1 MTTLRGMIA
10 TVGGSPEPIVKAL
23 EVGQPSHVLFI
34 VSERS
39 WSEVDERILPMLRN
53 RLPEYNPQHERFM
66 LTDPQHLGACY
77 QEISDAVSKW
87 KHKIRLKPD
96 EIFIDY
102 TGGTKSTSASLTLS
116 AVEDF
121 TIFTYVGGDERTKEG
136 LGTVITGSERVEEF
150 QNPWNTY
157 AVRELERANWL
168 LDNFHVDTAAEIL
181 KQAAQKCG
189 DDIKARIEIY
199 ARIAESLARAD
210 RFDFG
215 HGRLSLAQSI
225 SSHLAKLELF
235 NYPLYEKL
243 IPFQSH
249 WQTIRDQTKEE
260 HKTPGHE
267 TLLELLANAERRAH
281 QSQYDDAA
289 ARLYRI
295 VELHGQ
301 MLLKKAF
308 GAELGQPTLG
318 DFPANRHKDVKD
330 LLGSPPHEGRYKVS
344 LQNAFRLLELSDD
357 KEIASQSHIGKRLES
372 HLYKRNKSILAHG
385 SRPVS
390 QDDYENFW
398 KAALSTL
405 GVKDSNIPRWPKIK
419 LTLN

>member
-53 RLPEYNPQHERFM
+53 RLPQYNPQHERFM
-66 LTDPQHLGACY
+66 LTDPQHLGSCY

-102 TGGTKSTSASLTLS
+102 TGGTKSMSASLTLS

-210 RFDFG
+210 RFGFG
-215 HGRLSLAQSI
+215 RGKLSLAQSI

-267 TLLELLANAERRAH
+267 TLLELLANAQRRAH
-281 QSQYDDAA
+281 QSKYDDAA
-289 ARLYRI
+289 ARLYR
-295 VELHGQ
+295 VAELHAQ
-301 MLLKKAF
+301 ILLKQAF
-308 GAELGQPTLG
+308 GIELGKGKLE
-318 DFPANRHKDVKD
+318 DFPQHLHKDVKRI
-330 LLGSPPHEGRYKVS
+330 LGNPTDTTYKIS
-344 LQNAFRLLELSDD
+344 LQNAFRLLKLSDD
-357 KEIASQSHIGKRLES
+357 ETISSQSHIGKTLKG
-372 HLYKRNKSILAHG
+372 HLDKRNNSILAHG

-405 GVKDSNIPRWPKIK
+405 GVKDSDIPRWPKIS